1 MKEATMTLPETWLA
15 KGRRKLSASLPLQTL
30 LLLFMLLAMFGP
42 LLNLL
47 IWTVAESWFFPHA
60 LPGQWGLKY
69 WYQVF
74 SPYSDVSGSLLTSV
88 FIAVLSVAVCLL
100 ISVPAGYALSRR
112 GMPLRVL
119 FMLLFLIPQA
129 FPNLTVYMNIARLFY
144 QWGLNGTIAGV
155 VLVHSVH
162 GLMYSVWICV
172 AAFSAVDPLLARAS
186 RNLGAGPVYTFWH
199 IVLPQ
204 ASSGIIAASIFVFLE
219 SLDEFT
225 GTFFVGAPDIT
236 TLPLLLYNASMSGN
250 YQVSSI
256 TALILLVPSLL
267 FMLVIHK
274 FMRPEM
280 LSKLGKG

>member
-1 MKEATMTLPETWLA
+1 MKALTLASSPSWWI
-15 KGRRKLSASLPLQTL
+15 KGRRKVRASLALQTL

-47 IWTVAESWFFPHA
+47 IWTVAESWYFPHS

-74 SPYSDVSGSLLTSV
+74 NPYSDVSG
-88 FIAVLSVAVCLL
+88 LL

-112 GMPLRVL
+112 KMPLRVL

-129 FPNLTVYMNIARLFY
+129 FPNLTVYMNVARLFY
-144 QWGLNGTIAGV
+144 QWGLNGSIAGV

-162 GLMYSVWICV
+162 GLMYSVWICM
-172 AAFSAVDPLLARAS
+172 AAFSSIDPLLARAS

-199 IVLPQ
+199 I
-204 ASSGIIAASIFVFLE
+204 
-219 SLDEFT
+219 
-225 GTFFVGAPDIT
+225 

-267 FMLVIHK
+267 FMVVIHK

-280 LSKLGKG
+280 MAKLGK

>member
-1 MKEATMTLPETWLA
+1 MKEATMTLPDTWLA

-30 LLLFMLLAMFGP
+30 LLIFMLLAMFGP

-60 LPGQWGLKY
+60 LPSQWGLKY

-88 FIAVLSVAVCLL
+88 LIAVLSVMVCLL

-155 VLVHSVH
+155 VLVHSMH

-186 RNLGAGPVYTFWH
+186 RNLGAGPIYTFWH

-204 ASSGIIAASIFVFLE
+204 AAPGIIAASIFVFLE

-225 GTFFVGAPDIT
+225 GTFFVGAPDIS

>member
-1 MKEATMTLPETWLA
+1 MKLNYIWRKARP
-15 KGRRKLSASLPLQTL
+15 GRLLQAL
-30 LLLFMLLAMFGP
+30 LLAFMLFAMFGP

-47 IWTVAESWFFPHA
+47 IWTVTESWFYPHV
-60 LPGQWGLKY
+60 LPSQWGLKY

-88 FIAVLSVAVCLL
+88 FIAVLSVLVCLA
-100 ISVPAGYALSRR
+100 ISIPAGFALSRR
-112 GMPLRVL
+112 AMPLRVL
-119 FMLLFLIPQA
+119 FILLFLIPQA

-172 AAFSAVDPLLARAS
+172 AAFSSVEPLQARAS
-186 RNLGAGPVYTFWH
+186 RNLGAGPLFTFWH

-204 ASSGIIAASIFVFLE
+204 AAPGIVAAGIFVFLE

-267 FMLVIHK
+267 FMLVINK

-280 LSKLGKG
+280 LAKMGK

>member
-1 MKEATMTLPETWLA
+1 MRRL
-15 KGRRKLSASLPLQTL
+15 KGRLGLPLQAL
-30 LLLFMLLAMFGP
+30 LLAFMLFAMFGP

-47 IWTVAESWFFPHA
+47 IWTVAESWFYPHA
-60 LPGQWGLKY
+60 LPSQWGLKY

-88 FIAVLSVAVCLL
+88 FIAVLSVLVCLI
-100 ISVPAGYALSRR
+100 ISIPAGYALSRR
-112 GMPLRVL
+112 AMPLRVM
-119 FMLLFLIPQA
+119 FMLLFLLPQA

-144 QWGLNGTIAGV
+144 QWGLNGTVAGV

-162 GLMYSVWICV
+162 GLMYSIWICV
-172 AAFSAVDPLLARAS
+172 AAFSAIDPLQARAS
-186 RNLGAGPVYTFWH
+186 RNLGAGPLLTFWY

-204 ASSGIIAASIFVFLE
+204 ASPGIMAAGIFVFLE

-274 FMRPEM
+274 CMRPEM
-280 LSKLGKG
+280 LSKMGK